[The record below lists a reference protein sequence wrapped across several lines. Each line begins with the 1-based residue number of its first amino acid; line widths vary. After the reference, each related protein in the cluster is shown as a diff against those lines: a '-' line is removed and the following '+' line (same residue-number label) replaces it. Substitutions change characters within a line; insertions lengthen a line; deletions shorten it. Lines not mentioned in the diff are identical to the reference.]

1 MKLQIRKHGDILYGA
16 EGEGKDVGDGELV
29 VTPSSGGPGFR
40 IQEREGEMRF
50 VADHGQILIRVVAS
64 NWIYVKVIE

>member
-40 IQEREGEMRF
+40 IQERKSEVRVITDF
-50 VADHGQILIRVVAS
+50 GQILIRVVS
-64 NWIYVKVIE
+64 GNWISLRVEE